1 MKKLLDSLPARLLI
15 GVAAGIGVGLLC
27 SGLAAGDTVMQVILT
42 FKSLMGSL
50 ISFCVPLI
58 IIGFIAP
65 SITRLSA
72 NASRMLVLGGGI
84 PDYPRPVHPVGGG
97 RPAGPARPALQ
108 SGDRPHHVG
117 HVRPGLLGTGGP
129 GRRLDQG

>member
-65 SITRLSA
+65 SITQ
-72 NASRMLVLGGGI
+72 I
-84 PDYPRPVHPVGGG
+84 G
-97 RPAGPARPALQ
+97 RA
-108 SGDRPHHVG
+108 HV
-117 HVRPGLLGTGGP
+117 
-129 GRRLDQG
+129 